1 VRYSFEREVSV
12 IIILGVGE
20 VIGFDTSTG
29 AGGSGDVGS
38 SGGVGEDMDGA
49 DCGCVF
55 AVLRLKE
62 NFDLDIVTA
71 RNSSNFCPKFLSCL

>member
-12 IIILGVGE
+12 ILGVGE
-20 VIGFDTSTG
+20 VIGLDTSTG

-55 AVLRLKE
+55 AVLRLKA
-62 NFDLDIVTA
+62 NFDLGVVTA